1 VRAGETKRTIGVPLV
16 QERNECTRVQSS
28 IGPRSRVRER
38 VLLLAVAKVAAII
51 ASGLECGRFD
61 DLSGGVFCLAI
72 GGVRLISRSLFS
84 RWNFGGRQKT
94 RPDHRALSSTAQPQ
108 QRSLNSAASTSQPQ
122 QRSLNSAASTAQ
134 PQHRSLN
141 TPYPNNPYP
150 NTDAS
155 IGPVRGFIL

>member
-1 VRAGETKRTIGVPLV
+1 
-16 QERNECTRVQSS
+16 
-28 IGPRSRVRER
+28 VRER

-94 RPDHRALSSTAQPQ
+94 RPDHRALSIARLSDFNRSALVASTAQPQ